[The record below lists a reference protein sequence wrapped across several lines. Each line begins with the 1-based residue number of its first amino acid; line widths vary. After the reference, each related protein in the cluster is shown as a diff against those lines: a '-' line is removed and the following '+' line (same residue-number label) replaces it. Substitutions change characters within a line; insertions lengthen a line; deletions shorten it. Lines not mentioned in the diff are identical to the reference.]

1 MGEQINFTKK
11 LNKIHDNICKQLP
24 KNTTSLTELEKN
36 LNQIFYPKKGS
47 DEYAA
52 KREHILKKASE
63 NLNNKISDSLKS
75 LDVLPMQELTEEDMV
90 RAIQAEYEAWSHKN
104 SIQTKTL
111 RDRRKRVQD
120 ALDKL
125 EKNIEYSEL
134 QEKMRDYCD
143 AIDNLLKQYTGVDT
157 INFREGDNLFK
168 TINALDAVYK
178 EISASHGLPAKTIGD
193 ILEIV
198 LGYYS
203 LQNIKSQ
210 TEGFI
215 DDLTS
220 VVTGDKKTSSK
231 TESRTQAE
239 TLQASAS
246 TKKVIYNFGR
256 KERQFTIEVNPSYVD
271 NKGRSQKMDVR
282 LYLSDSSI
290 EDTPLRVSAKNW
302 ANLDGDFGSTSMA
315 YAITRSYNKAF
326 GAKSTSLIDSKSL
339 LSQTFYGLSGKTQY
353 NLQDI
358 HNLVKY
364 SIAADI
370 LMGYSQSEGY
380 ADTIIINDRSESH
393 LYVIS
398 IRKLM
403 KNIYE
408 RIANFSVYNYKDENL
423 QADISEILSLDQN
436 FYQNVFETELPEEQ
450 AKRELVL
457 RYLQNIDTS
466 IHFSAIKN
474 YISKKD

>member
-1 MGEQINFTKK
+1 MGETINFTKK

-47 DEYAA
+47 DEYAT
-52 KREHILKKASE
+52 KRKEILESANKK
-63 NLNNKISDSLKS
+63 LKNKISDSLKS

-90 RAIQAEYEAWSHKN
+90 KAIQAEYEAWSHKN

-111 RDRRKRVQD
+111 RDRRKRIQD

-134 QEKMRDYCD
+134 QKKMQDYCV
-143 AIDNLLKQYTGVDT
+143 AVDNLLKEYTDVDT
-157 INFREGDNLFK
+157 INLRAKDNLFE
-168 TINALDAVYK
+168 TINNLDKAYK
-178 EISASHGLPAKTIGD
+178 EISASHSLPAKTIGD

-231 TESRTQAE
+231 TESRTQVE
-239 TLQASAS
+239 NLQASES
-246 TKKVIYNFGR
+246 TKKTIYNFGR

-282 LYLSDSSI
+282 LYLSNSSI

-302 ANLDGDFGSTSMA
+302 ASLDGDFGSTSMA

-326 GAKSTSLIDSKSL
+326 GLKSTSLIDSKSL

-380 ADTIIINDRSESH
+380 ADTIIINDRSASH
-393 LYVIS
+393 LYVVS

-403 KNIYE
+403 QNIYKGIE
-408 RIANFSVYNYKDENL
+408 KFSVYNYKDENL
-423 QADISEILSLDQN
+423 QADISEILSLDKN